1 MLLKDAGER
10 YVLEVREPR
19 HTLID
24 PSPEFFGYEGSR
36 DIIKN
41 MGDGETILLV
51 MGFKLVSDGPVAPQ
65 QRNEHGDADV
75 DLVAEDEILGQKT
88 ESAEGGEGTEV
99 PQEGKLVMVPTPTDK
114 VEKPMVWN
122 IQLKSSLQA
131 LEMHSQHVV

>member
-1 MLLKDAGER
+1 MAMLMLIWLLKMK
-10 YVLEVREPR
+10 
-19 HTLID
+19 
-24 PSPEFFGYEGSR
+24 F
-36 DIIKN
+36 
-41 MGDGETILLV
+41 LV
-51 MGFKLVSDGPVAPQ
+51 KK
-65 QRNEHGDADV
+65 
-75 DLVAEDEILGQKT
+75 I